1 MPTQQKQDWLA
12 LTFMTAILILFCYP
26 ILLGLAFAISTSTFD
41 EANNVALCLL
51 VPSLL
56 WLLKWSCLG
65 RVFYQ
70 TQMIYSLISWFIL
83 AMVSIQQLQ
92 IVHNAGLNEWSI
104 IFIATTLLILVDRL
118 YAFSHPKQ

>member
-1 MPTQQKQDWLA
+1 MLSRLKEEWLA
-12 LTFMTAILILFCYP
+12 LALMTAILTLFCYP
-26 ILLGLAFAISTSTFD
+26 ILLGLAFAISASTFD
-41 EANNVALCLL
+41 EANKTALCLL

-70 TQMIYSLISWFIL
+70 TQMIYSLTSWLIL

-92 IVHNAGLNEWSI
+92 IAHNAGWNEWYASI
-104 IFIATTLLILVDRL
+104 ITTALLLIVDGL
-118 YAFSHPKQ
+118 YAFSRPKQ